1 MSESVLIKIFVPE
14 NQTHQGELLFE
25 WVLEQAK
32 ALGIPGGTAFRAVAG
47 YGRHGHLH
55 QEGYIDLAP
64 NLPMQLQ
71 FVGDELQIQKLLD
84 LLHVERISAFYVRSR
99 VEVGFTGPSGRAG

>member
-1 MSESVLIKIFVPE
+1 MTQNILLKIFVPE

-25 WVLEQAK
+25 WILGRAQ

-55 QEGYIDLAP
+55 QESFIDLAP

-71 FVGDELQIQKLLD
+71 FVGGEEQIEQ
-84 LLHVERISAFYVRSR
+84 LLHLLRTEQISAFYVCMPA
-99 VEVGFTGPSGRAG
+99 EVGFTGPPRRT

>member
-1 MSESVLIKIFVPE
+1 MTQDILLKIFVPE
-14 NQTHQGELLFE
+14 NQTHRGELLFE
-25 WVLEQAK
+25 WVLERAQ

-55 QEGYIDLAP
+55 QESFIDLAP

-71 FVGDELQIQKLLD
+71 FVGSEEQIEQ
-84 LLHVERISAFYVRSR
+84 LLHLLRAEQISAFYVCMPA
-99 VEVGFTGPSGRAG
+99 EVGFTGPPGRV